1 MGDEKNSR
9 DRGKKN
15 DRQKPDRETEKDL
28 KNILGQLRESN
39 RGGEKKIETDRGGKG
54 DFSFQPP
61 QKEGEPESEPEGLDT
76 ILEKISE
83 KGTDEPVEEQNAL
96 ERIIN
101 VFVNPLKLFQY
112 LRRKPEFVLPL
123 ILAILIGVGTAHL
136 VYDIAIN
143 DQIAKYEQNDRI
155 SADQRDLIIDR
166 LEESK
171 TGAKR
176 IIFSVVI
183 PFFAVVILFFL
194 ISAVFMFIGNVL
206 LGGRAKYTQVLSVYG
221 YSYLI
226 MGILGTIVKVPL
238 ILKQQTVK
246 IDTSLAVMFSP
257 EGMSTALYNF
267 IGSFDIFTVW
277 FLIVFGIGFAVIY
290 RFSKLKALTSVF
302 TAWLVYVVIFKVLLG
317 SLFSGFGA

>member
-1 MGDEKNSR
+1 MERKKQKGKSMGDEKNSR
-9 DRGKKN
+9 DRGKKK

-39 RGGEKKIETDRGGKG
+39 RGGEKKIQTDRGGKG

-61 QKEGEPESEPEGLDT
+61 QKQSGTESEPEGLDT

-83 KGTDEPVEEQNAL
+83 KEAEEPVEDQNAL

-112 LRRKPEFVLPL
+112 LRQKPEFVLPL
-123 ILAILIGVGTAHL
+123 VLAILLGLGTAPL
-136 VYDIAIN
+136 IYDIAI
-143 DQIAKYEQNDRI
+143 
-155 SADQRDLIIDR
+155 
-166 LEESK
+166 
-171 TGAKR
+171 
-176 IIFSVVI
+176 
-183 PFFAVVILFFL
+183 VVILFFL

-206 LGGRAKYTQVLSVYG
+206 LGGRAKYKQVLSVYG

-226 MGILGTIVKVPL
+226 MAILGTIVKVPL

-246 IDTSLAVMFSP
+246 IDTSLAVLFSP
-257 EGMSTALYNF
+257 ESMSTALYNF

-302 TAWLVYVVIFKVLLG
+302 TAWLAYVVIFKVLLG